1 MSETEKTDGE
11 TYDRDLG
18 VFLGGCS
25 VWQDGRVDLDSDA
38 VDRYSLTGDLIDF
51 TVEWGSNTVPVTDAT
66 VSKRG
71 LVRIP
76 KAVREQYGVPCGN
89 GATVN
94 VRVHGVN
101 RRD

>member
-1 MSETEKTDGE
+1 MSEAEQTDGE

-18 VFLGGCS
+18 VFLGGCT
-25 VWQDGRVDLDSDA
+25 VWQDGRVDLDSDT
-38 VDRYSLTGDLIDF
+38 VDRFTLTGDLIDF
-51 TVEWGSNTVPVTDAT
+51 TVEWGSNTVPVTDAP